1 MEVRGLQ
8 EALKVEIQ
16 CHQDGEL
23 KRQLHDRRM
32 SALSDKQNQTLCKG
46 LNELQNGQKLPVR
59 SCPVASTKPL
69 TLIKPPSQSIGISVV
84 PAKAP
89 VSMVTAHINGQKAAS
104 SDPLQTSP
112 INLQTGGRVAF
123 SSRRAG
129 ELPPSQMLG
138 TLASVP
144 IKVPQVSSL
153 HRLAGQAATMLP
165 QVRPKTQIPDSLPQA
180 PAPPLQP
187 VSLQRA
193 VAVVSPR
200 SQGPAALSPAAVS
213 PRSLGPAA
221 VSPRSQGPAAL
232 SPAAVSP
239 RSQGPAA
246 VSPRSLG
253 PAAVSPR
260 SLGPAAVSPRSQGPA
275 ALSPAAVSPRSQG
288 PAAVSP
294 RSLGPAAVSPA
305 AVSPRSLGPAA
316 VSPRSLGP
324 AAPAGGPIAV
334 SPRSQGPAAPAGG
347 PIAVSPRS
355 QGPAAISPA
364 VSPRS
369 QGPAAPAGGP
379 IAVSPIGVSPR
390 SQGPTLPT
398 ANSTF
403 SPDHQPNRQSDAPQ
417 ANGLSGG
424 RETDGA
430 VQHALAGP
438 GVAYAIIAS
447 SPANSNGPSAASE
460 AVKVIIIQPQ
470 APSSPEGTPGPPADP
485 MCPSHKKDEDP
496 KKVAFM
502 VALGLVTT
510 EHLEEIQTKRQER
523 KRRSTA
529 NPAYSGLFEPERK
542 RLASHYLNSSLFL
555 STRDPEDFSWKE
567 DVEHEDICAVCK
579 EDGELQPCH
588 NCPRA
593 FHPDCLHPPLKTPPR
608 GPWYCPKCQKKV
620 LNKENM
626 SWPHNFVQSYVT
638 HKTVRQEEKR
648 RLLRRSSDL
657 KKEFSHLEEEDEK
670 LSDTLKCMD
679 LRERL
684 LGQQRDTQASLE
696 RLKALIRLIQRDQ
709 LIQVTM
715 TTTATIAAASL
726 LSQSWIKP
734 TSAAPPGPSATLA
747 TPLQQKSHAQGP
759 EDTK

>member
-1 MEVRGLQ
+1 MELQGLQ

-23 KRQLHDRRM
+23 KRQLHDRRIT
-32 SALSDKQNQTLCKG
+32 ALSDKQNQTLCKG
-46 LNELQNGQKLPVR
+46 LNELQNGQKLAVR
-59 SCPVASTKPL
+59 SCPVGSTKPL
-69 TLIKPPSQSIGISVV
+69 SLIKPPSQGIAISVV

-104 SDPLQTSP
+104 SEPLQTSP
-112 INLQTGGRVAF
+112 INLQTGGRVAAAGVHPF

-138 TLASVP
+138 TLTAVP

-153 HRLAGQAATMLP
+153 HRLAGQAATVLP
-165 QVRPKTQIPDSLPQA
+165 QVRPKTQIPDSLPHSPCQE
-180 PAPPLQP
+180 LQP
-187 VSLQRA
+187 LSLQRA
-193 VAVVSPR
+193 TAVVSPK
-200 SQGPAALSPAAVS
+200 
-213 PRSLGPAA
+213 
-221 VSPRSQGPAAL
+221 
-232 SPAAVSP
+232 
-239 RSQGPAA
+239 
-246 VSPRSLG
+246 
-253 PAAVSPR
+253 
-260 SLGPAAVSPRSQGPA
+260 
-275 ALSPAAVSPRSQG
+275 
-288 PAAVSP
+288 
-294 RSLGPAAVSPA
+294 
-305 AVSPRSLGPAA
+305 
-316 VSPRSLGP
+316 
-324 AAPAGGPIAV
+324 
-334 SPRSQGPAAPAGG
+334 
-347 PIAVSPRS
+347 
-355 QGPAAISPA
+355 
-364 VSPRS
+364 
-369 QGPAAPAGGP
+369 
-379 IAVSPIGVSPR
+379 

-403 SPDHQPNRQSDAPQ
+403 SPDHQPNGQSDASSPP
-417 ANGLSGG
+417 APPHGPSGAPDSGG
-424 RETDGA
+424 PA
-430 VQHALAGP
+430 QHASAGP
-438 GVAYAIIAS
+438 GVAYAIIAA
-447 SPANSNGPSAASE
+447 SPATGNGVSAVSE

-470 APSSPEGTPGPPADP
+470 APSSTEGSPGAQADLPSQEAPPAP
-485 MCPSHKKDEDP
+485 KSPSQKKDEDP
-496 KKVAFM
+496 EKIAFM

-555 STRDPEDFSWKE
+555 SARDSEDFCWKE
-567 DVEHEDICAVCK
+567 DLEHDDHCAVCK

-593 FHPDCLHPPLKTPPR
+593 FHPNCLHPPLKTPPR

-626 SWPHNFVQSYVT
+626 SWPQNFVQSYVT

-648 RLLRRSSDL
+648 RLLRRNNEL
-657 KKEFSHLEEEDEK
+657 KKECAHLEEQDKK
-670 LSDTLKCMD
+670 LNDTLKQCMD

-734 TSAAPPGPSATLA
+734 TSTAAAVVAAATATPGPSA
-747 TPLQQKSHAQGP
+747 TPLQQKSHAHSQD
-759 EDTK
+759 DTNN

>member
-1 MEVRGLQ
+1 MELQGLQ

-23 KRQLHDRRM
+23 KRQLHDRRIT
-32 SALSDKQNQTLCKG
+32 ALSDKQNQTLCKG
-46 LNELQNGQKLPVR
+46 LNELQNGQKLAVR
-59 SCPVASTKPL
+59 SCPVGSTKPL
-69 TLIKPPSQSIGISVV
+69 SLIKPPSQGIAISVV

-104 SDPLQTSP
+104 SEPLQTSP
-112 INLQTGGRVAF
+112 INLQTGGRVAAAGVHPF

-138 TLASVP
+138 TLTAVP

-153 HRLAGQAATMLP
+153 HRLAGQAATVLP
-165 QVRPKTQIPDSLPQA
+165 QVRPKTQIPDSLPHSPCQE
-180 PAPPLQP
+180 LQP
-187 VSLQRA
+187 LSLQRA
-193 VAVVSPR
+193 TAVVSPK
-200 SQGPAALSPAAVS
+200 
-213 PRSLGPAA
+213 
-221 VSPRSQGPAAL
+221 
-232 SPAAVSP
+232 
-239 RSQGPAA
+239 
-246 VSPRSLG
+246 
-253 PAAVSPR
+253 
-260 SLGPAAVSPRSQGPA
+260 
-275 ALSPAAVSPRSQG
+275 
-288 PAAVSP
+288 
-294 RSLGPAAVSPA
+294 
-305 AVSPRSLGPAA
+305 
-316 VSPRSLGP
+316 
-324 AAPAGGPIAV
+324 
-334 SPRSQGPAAPAGG
+334 
-347 PIAVSPRS
+347 
-355 QGPAAISPA
+355 
-364 VSPRS
+364 
-369 QGPAAPAGGP
+369 
-379 IAVSPIGVSPR
+379 

-403 SPDHQPNRQSDAPQ
+403 SPDHQPKGQSDASSPP
-417 ANGLSGG
+417 APPHGPSGAPDSGG
-424 RETDGA
+424 PA
-430 VQHALAGP
+430 QHASAGP
-438 GVAYAIIAS
+438 GVAYAIIAA
-447 SPANSNGPSAASE
+447 SPATGNGVSAVSE
-460 AVKVIIIQPQ
+460 AVKVQPLLFSADNKVIIIQPQ
-470 APSSPEGTPGPPADP
+470 APSSTEGSPGAQADLPSQEAPPAP
-485 MCPSHKKDEDP
+485 KSPSQKKDEDP
-496 KKVAFM
+496 EKIAFM

-555 STRDPEDFSWKE
+555 SARDSEDFCWKE
-567 DVEHEDICAVCK
+567 DLEHDDHCAVCK

-593 FHPDCLHPPLKTPPR
+593 FHPNCLHPPLKTPPR

-626 SWPHNFVQSYVT
+626 SWPQNFVQSYVT

-648 RLLRRSSDL
+648 RLLRRNNEL
-657 KKEFSHLEEEDEK
+657 KKECAHLEEQDKK
-670 LSDTLKCMD
+670 LNDTLKCMD

-734 TSAAPPGPSATLA
+734 TSTAAAAVVAAAAATAAAPGPSA
-747 TPLQQKSHAQGP
+747 TPLQQKSHTHSQD
-759 EDTK
+759 DTNN